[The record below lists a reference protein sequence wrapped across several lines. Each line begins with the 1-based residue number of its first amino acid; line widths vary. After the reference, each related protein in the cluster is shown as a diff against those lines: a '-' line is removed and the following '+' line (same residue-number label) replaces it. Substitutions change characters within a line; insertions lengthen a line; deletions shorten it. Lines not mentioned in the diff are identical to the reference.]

1 MIPSPQSGFEKSFA
15 NGCKCFSRPNSELRL
30 QWKAWGDVNQ
40 RRLEASS
47 YQALWEE
54 MGGKILIAAITD
66 YTVSNH
72 KCKRNKEKIT
82 ILNWN
87 LPETAGGQI
96 TQEIMPKMFCSKLK
110 QWRRSIQ
117 AAKLSVSVKV
127 FYISVL
133 CFAPALPKD
142 VFFSVSCG
150 IFFLFWHKTE
160 TLMAGFSM
168 VTNHAF
174 RAWDFSLGSSPSSK
188 QTARTTLFQRT
199 DKMVG
204 ESREHGT

>member
-1 MIPSPQSGFEKSFA
+1 MIPSPQSGLQKSVA

-30 QWKAWGDVNQ
+30 QWKGWGDVNQ

-54 MGGKILIAAITD
+54 MGGKILIAGIID

-72 KCKRNKEKIT
+72 TCKRNKEKIT
-82 ILNWN
+82 ILIWN

-96 TQEIMPKMFCSKLK
+96 THEISMPKMLCSKLK
-110 QWRRSIQ
+110 QWHRSIQ
-117 AAKLSVSVKV
+117 AAKLSVSVKF

-133 CFAPALPKD
+133 CFAPVLPKD
-142 VFFSVSCG
+142 VFFPHVA
-150 IFFLFWHKTE
+150 FFPFWHKTE
-160 TLMAGFSM
+160 TFMAGFSM

-174 RAWDFSLGSSPSSK
+174 RAWDFSSESSPSSK
-188 QTARTTLFQRT
+188 QTVRTTLFQRT
-199 DKMVG
+199 DKMAG
-204 ESREHGT
+204 ESREPGT